1 MIKIAIT
8 GGIGS
13 GKSTLCDA
21 FSRAGIPIYNA
32 DVEAKRLMME
42 NTKLRTQITTAFGED
57 AYNEEG
63 LNRKYI
69 SAMVFADSEKL
80 STLNSI
86 VHPAVMRDF
95 EMWSAMHAE
104 NMPYVILESAI
115 LFESGFDA
123 CVDLS
128 VAVLAPEELRIM
140 RVVNRDGVTKEQVAA
155 RMAAQISEEE
165 LNQRADYT
173 VVNII
178 EGEMDDAAQRLDQ
191 IFKYELSK
199 RQTQS

>member
-1 MIKIAIT
+1 MIKVAVT

-21 FSRAGIPIYNA
+21 FMRAGVPIYNT
-32 DVEAKRLMME
+32 DSEAKRLM
-42 NTKLRTQITTAFGED
+42 RDDQRVRSQIVDLLGEESYTD
-57 AYNEEG
+57 EG
-63 LNRKYI
+63 LNRSYI
-69 SAMVFADSEKL
+69 SNIVFLDGDKL
-80 STLNSI
+80 AQLNAI

-95 EMWSAMHAE
+95 EMWSMMHSE
-104 NMPYVILESAI
+104 SMPYVILESAI
-115 LFESGFDA
+115 LFESGFDR

-128 VAVLAPEELRIM
+128 VAVLAPEELRVM
-140 RVVNRDGVTKEQVAA
+140 RVANRDGVSEEQVRA
-155 RMAAQISEEE
+155 RMAAQLTEEE
-165 LNQRADYT
+165 LNERADYT

-191 IFKYELSK
+191 IFKHELYK

>member
-1 MIKIAIT
+1 MIKVAIT

-21 FSRAGIPIYNA
+21 FSRAGTPIYNA
-32 DVEAKRLMME
+32 DKEAKRLMAE
-42 NTKLRTQITTAFGED
+42 DAKLRDALIAEFGED
-57 AYNEEG
+57 TYCEEG
-63 LNRKYI
+63 VNRQHLAQI
-69 SAMVFADSEKL
+69 VFGCAEKL
-80 STLNSI
+80 SRLNAI

-95 EMWSAMHAE
+95 EMWSMMHSE
-104 NMPYVILESAI
+104 NSPYVIMESAI
-115 LFESGFDA
+115 LFESGFDK

-128 VAVLAPEELRIM
+128 VAVLAPEELRLQ
-140 RVVNRDGVTKEQVAA
+140 RVVNRDGVTVEQVRA
-155 RMAAQISEEE
+155 RMAAQLSEEE
-165 LNQRADYT
+165 LNERANYT

-191 IFKYELSK
+191 IFKHELFK